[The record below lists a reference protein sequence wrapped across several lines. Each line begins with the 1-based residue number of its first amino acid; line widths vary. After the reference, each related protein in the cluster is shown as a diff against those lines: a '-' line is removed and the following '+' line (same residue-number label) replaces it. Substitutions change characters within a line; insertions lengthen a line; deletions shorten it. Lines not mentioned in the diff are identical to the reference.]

1 MFPHHIKLDVCENR
15 PKYRQGRKYTSV
27 KVYSVSDESQYL
39 LLLQVPQLGLT
50 KELHATCSAYGT
62 ITALSVLD
70 DYPAEPFTSTYL
82 LKYENIN
89 SARTAKRRL
98 DELEFFGGVLHV
110 CYAPEYETVEENQTE
125 ATGEKDYNS

>member
-1 MFPHHIKLDVCENR
+1 M
-15 PKYRQGRKYTSV
+15 
-27 KVYSVSDESQYL
+27 SDESQYL

-89 SARTAKRRL
+89 SARYL
-98 DELEFFGGVLHV
+98 FISCYFF
-110 CYAPEYETVEENQTE
+110 AM
-125 ATGEKDYNS
+125 NSNSDRNGQSIN